1 MLRLCLAGEYPVDV
15 SKISGGV
22 AYILCLLGETLA
34 ERKDID
40 LHIVTPAKGRR
51 GTRVERKPGAT
62 IHYVGVPRRRMV
74 PNMLRQVPALV
85 SVFRELRPDVVNSHH
100 CVTTN
105 AAIRAGCTV
114 VHTIHGVIHNELP
127 YAKGLRKLSMR
138 LHAALERKAISRSD
152 AVLSVAQYGLDQ
164 YKQWVKSPGYVVPG
178 PVEDLF
184 FRIPPTSHCEGILYV
199 GIIHRRKNLMALVRA
214 MVDVRRKHHGAVLN
228 VCGPVA
234 QADYMSEIQLFVRRN
249 GLEQNVNFVGLAD
262 RQSIPRYLADSVC
275 LSLPS
280 RQETAPVVISQ
291 AMAGGRAVVASPVGG
306 VPEMVEDGVTGYL
319 VEPDDIR
326 TMAERIS
333 ALMDNKDLVKDM
345 GKAGRD
351 KALESYE
358 RHAHVDQ
365 LLSICRN
372 VLADTEKTQCAHD
385 TSVVGGR
392 IDEP

>member
-1 MLRLCLAGEYPVDV
+1 MLRFCLAGEYPVDV
-15 SKISGGV
+15 SKIAGGV
-22 AYILCLLGETLA
+22 AHVLYLLGETLA
-34 ERKDID
+34 ERKDIN
-40 LHIVTPAKGRR
+40 LHIVTPAKDRR
-51 GTRVERKPGAT
+51 GTRVERKTGAT
-62 IHYVGVPRRRMV
+62 IHYVGVPRRRIV
-74 PNMLRQVPALV
+74 PNLLRQVPVLA
-85 SVFRELRPDVVNSHH
+85 SVFEKLQPDVVNSHH

-105 AAIRAGCTV
+105 AGIRAGCTV
-114 VHTIHGVIHNELP
+114 VHTIHGVIHKELP

-138 LHAALERKAISRSD
+138 LHAVLERAAISRSD
-152 AVLSVAQYGLDQ
+152 AVVSVAQYGLDE
-164 YKQWVKSPGYVVPG
+164 YRPWVKASGFVIED

-184 FRIPPTSHCEGILYV
+184 FQVSRGNIRNSILYV

-214 MVDVRRKHHGAVLN
+214 LVDVRAKHPDGVLN

-262 RQSIPRYLADSVC
+262 RQSIARYLADSVC

-280 RQETAPVVISQ
+280 RQETAPGVIAQ
-291 AMAGGRAVVASPVGG
+291 AMAAACPVVVSPVGG
-306 VPEMVEDGVTGYL
+306 VPEMVEDGVTGYI
-319 VEPDDIR
+319 VGPDDIR
-326 TMAERIS
+326 TMADRIS
-333 ALMDNKDLVKDM
+333 MLMDNKDLVKDM

-372 VLADTEKTQCAHD
+372 VLADTNQTQDEK
-385 TSVVGGR
+385 
-392 IDEP
+392 